1 MILYSEGVFRIHRI
15 GLFLHRRGADY
26 RQLSLFPHFATVDG
40 DRQWAYLRQWDTSPQ
55 REAFYLEG

>member
-15 GLFLHRRGADY
+15 APFLHRTTADY
-26 RQLSLFPHFATVDG
+26 RRLSLFSHFAIVDG
-40 DRQWAYLRQWDTSPQ
+40 GCQWAYLRQWDTSPQ